1 LPKDL
6 SSSTSRPASNVPT
19 DGSSGPI
26 VLEGSSPT
34 GRIPSHTSGE
44 EVIVSERHRR
54 ATQIVYAIVENQ
66 RGVLHRISGMFR
78 AKGFNI
84 TSISIGETSSPDLAR
99 MTIVPKGDDRALQLL
114 VKQLEKMIDVIEVGT
129 MTHEDSIARE
139 LALVKFE
146 ATDSKSRNAIL
157 DLSNS
162 LGARTADIGTDALVV
177 EYTATPENID
187 YFIARASK
195 SGAIK
200 EVVRTGLT
208 ALKRN
213 V

>member
-1 LPKDL
+1 MSVSARPAAT
-6 SSSTSRPASNVPT
+6 STSH
-19 DGSSGPI
+19 
-26 VLEGSSPT
+26 
-34 GRIPSHTSGE
+34 IPSNTSGE
-44 EVIVSERHRR
+44 EVIVSEQRKP

-99 MTIVPKGDDRALQLL
+99 MTIIPKGDDQALQLL

-129 MTHEDSIARE
+129 MTHDDSVARE

-146 ATDSKSRNAIL
+146 TRDNKSRNSIL
-157 DLSNS
+157 DLSNH
-162 LGARTADIGTDALVV
+162 LGAKAVDFARDSLVV
-177 EYTATPENID
+177 EYTATPEKID
-187 YFIARASK
+187 FFIEEASK
-195 SGAIK
+195 SGAVK

-208 ALKRN
+208 ALRRGL
-213 V
+213 

>member
-1 LPKDL
+1 MSMSARPAAA
-6 SSSTSRPASNVPT
+6 STSH
-19 DGSSGPI
+19 
-26 VLEGSSPT
+26 
-34 GRIPSHTSGE
+34 IPSNTSGE
-44 EVIVSERHRR
+44 EVIVSERRKQ

-99 MTIVPKGDDRALQLL
+99 MTIIPKGDDLALQLL

-129 MTHEDSIARE
+129 MTHEDSVARE

-146 ATDSKSRNAIL
+146 TRDNNSRNSIL
-157 DLSNS
+157 DLSNN
-162 LGARTADIGTDALVV
+162 LGAKAVDFAKDSLVV
-177 EYTATPENID
+177 EYTATPEKID
-187 YFIARASK
+187 SFINEASK
-195 SGAIK
+195 SGAVK

-208 ALKRN
+208 ALRRGL
-213 V
+213 

>member
-1 LPKDL
+1 MSISTRPAAA
-6 SSSTSRPASNVPT
+6 STSH
-19 DGSSGPI
+19 
-26 VLEGSSPT
+26 
-34 GRIPSHTSGE
+34 IPSNTSGE
-44 EVIVSERHRR
+44 EVIVSERRKQ

-99 MTIVPKGDDRALQLL
+99 MTIIPKGDDLALQLL

-129 MTHEDSIARE
+129 MTHEDSVARE

-146 ATDSKSRNAIL
+146 TRDNNSRNSIL
-157 DLSNS
+157 DLSNN
-162 LGARTADIGTDALVV
+162 LGAKAVDFAKDSLVV
-177 EYTATPENID
+177 EYTATPEKID
-187 YFIARASK
+187 FFIDEASK
-195 SGAIK
+195 SGAVK

-208 ALKRN
+208 ALRRGL
-213 V
+213 